1 MVFNSLSFVIFFAV
15 VFFIYYFVL
24 NGRTKWQN
32 GLLLIASYF
41 FYGFANWKML
51 PLMIAVSVIFYFLG
65 FAIGRSRDEKRAS
78 FLTTAGVLLGVGILL
93 YFKYFNFFIESFRQL
108 LDAIG
113 LSTNLHTFKIIMP
126 LGISFFTFRLMSY
139 LIEIN
144 RGHVEPE
151 KDFVAFATYVSF
163 FPCIM
168 SGPIDGPSF
177 ISQLHADRPFDYD
190 KAVDGCRQAL
200 WGLFKKLVIA
210 NNIASYI
217 AATWRS
223 LPDSSGSSLMVC
235 AVFYSFQMYSDFSGY
250 TDMAI
255 GIGKLLGFRITDNFK
270 YPFFAVNVA
279 DYWRRWHMSLT
290 SWLTEYVFMPLN
302 VRFRDLGN
310 LGIILAIMLNMLV
323 VGMWH
328 GANWT
333 FAFFGLYHG
342 LLFIPLIL
350 TGAFYKKAKIKT
362 VKYGLPC
369 LKDFGRMVLTFSLV
383 TIGLVIFRAE
393 SIEQAWQFLGGM
405 FSSSLFS
412 APDIDKR
419 IVLLG
424 CFILL
429 LVVVEWNQRRKPH
442 ALDLS
447 GVKSH
452 VVKYAIYAVLFM
464 FIMVF
469 STDSSEFIYFQF

>member
-1 MVFNSLSFVIFFAV
+1 
-15 VFFIYYFVL
+15 
-24 NGRTKWQN
+24 
-32 GLLLIASYF
+32 
-41 FYGFANWKML
+41 
-51 PLMIAVSVIFYFLG
+51 
-65 FAIGRSRDEKRAS
+65 
-78 FLTTAGVLLGVGILL
+78 
-93 YFKYFNFFIESFRQL
+93 
-108 LDAIG
+108 
-113 LSTNLHTFKIIMP
+113 
-126 LGISFFTFRLMSY
+126 
-139 LIEIN
+139 
-144 RGHVEPE
+144 
-151 KDFVAFATYVSF
+151 
-163 FPCIM
+163 
-168 SGPIDGPSF
+168 
-177 ISQLHADRPFDYD
+177 
-190 KAVDGCRQAL
+190 
-200 WGLFKKLVIA
+200 
-210 NNIASYI
+210 
-217 AATWRS
+217 
-223 LPDSSGSSLMVC
+223 
-235 AVFYSFQMYSDFSGY
+235 
-250 TDMAI
+250 
-255 GIGKLLGFRITDNFK
+255 
-270 YPFFAVNVA
+270 
-279 DYWRRWHMSLT
+279 MSLT